1 MPYTFT
7 VNSEVVVHERVSIPA
22 SEHSSSKVVTIR
34 EPVSIHVTVDD
45 TAFNSSVMACDAR
58 IDSVNDSVVDS
69 VRRQS
74 EAKKE
79 SAKVIS
85 KSVLDGFYKYAASD
99 FRQQMVEHENVVN
112 STLPKIQTYMAQLQD
127 LKRRMESDYNL
138 ISKRYVGIFKGYD
151 EELDRNMHRLYDPLF
166 ELYDDCSVSEVYVVY
181 TEYVNSAVQRP
192 VCKRILPLLRR
203 DFGDVEYENK
213 YSAEVLYEPD
223 IQTVFD
229 QMVPQYIIGVIYDIM
244 MQSAASENAARMTAM
259 QNATKN
265 ADKMIAELTGQI
277 NAARQLAIT
286 NEITEIAAASQTQG
300 AV

>member
-1 MPYTFT
+1 MENISELKQHLHAVEQTRQISNAMYLLATSRMKKSMQNIEYNLTYMRRLRATIKDIVSKTKHNMLSDPFIELTEGGKALFFVITSDKGLCGGY
-7 VNSEVVVHERVSIPA
+7 NSAVFNLAMEKMREYSSPVVYSLGLKGTEMFVSHGITPDDNWYGA
-22 SEHSSSKVVTIR
+22 SQQ
-34 EPVSIHVTVDD
+34 PP
-45 TAFNSSVMACDAR
+45 
-58 IDSVNDSVVDS
+58 
-69 VRRQS
+69 
-74 EAKKE
+74 
-79 SAKVIS
+79 
-85 KSVLDGFYKYAASD
+85 LYAARSLAE
-99 FRQQMVEHENVVN
+99 QIVE
-112 STLPKIQTYMAQLQD
+112 
-127 LKRRMESDYNL
+127 R
-138 ISKRYVGIFKGYD
+138 
-151 EELDRNMHRLYDPLF
+151 
-166 ELYDDCSVSEVYVVY
+166 YDDCSVSEVYVVY
-181 TEYVNSAVQRP
+181 TEYVNSALQRP

-244 MQSAASENAARMTAM
+244 MQSAARENAARMTAM

>member
-1 MPYTFT
+1 ME
-7 VNSEVVVHERVSIPA
+7 NISELKQHLHAVEQ
-22 SEHSSSKVVTIR
+22 T
-34 EPVSIHVTVDD
+34 
-45 TAFNSSVMACDAR
+45 
-58 IDSVNDSVVDS
+58 
-69 VRRQS
+69 RQIS
-74 EAKKE
+74 NAMYLLATSRMKKSMQNIE
-79 SAKVIS
+79 YN
-85 KSVLDGFYKYAASD
+85 L
-99 FRQQMVEHENVVN
+99 
-112 STLPKIQTYMAQLQD
+112 TYMRRLRATIKDIVSKTKHNMLSD
-127 LKRRMESDYNL
+127 PFIELTEGGKALFFVITSDKGLCGGYNSAVFNLAMEKMREYSSPVVYSLGLKGTEMFVSH
-138 ISKRYVGIFKGYD
+138 GITPDDNWYGASQKPS
-151 EELDRNMHRLYDPLF
+151 LYSAHALAEQIV

-203 DFGDVEYENK
+203 DFGDVDYENK

>member
-1 MPYTFT
+1 ME
-7 VNSEVVVHERVSIPA
+7 NISELKQHLHAVEQ
-22 SEHSSSKVVTIR
+22 T
-34 EPVSIHVTVDD
+34 
-45 TAFNSSVMACDAR
+45 
-58 IDSVNDSVVDS
+58 
-69 VRRQS
+69 RQIS
-74 EAKKE
+74 NAMYLLATSRMKKSMQNIE
-79 SAKVIS
+79 YN
-85 KSVLDGFYKYAASD
+85 L
-99 FRQQMVEHENVVN
+99 
-112 STLPKIQTYMAQLQD
+112 TYMRRLRATIKDIVSKTKHNMLSD
-127 LKRRMESDYNL
+127 PFIELTEGGKALFFVITSDKGLCGGYNSAVFNLAMEKMREYCSPVVYSLGLKGTEMFASH
-138 ISKRYVGIFKGYD
+138 GITPDDNWYGASQKPS
-151 EELDRNMHRLYDPLF
+151 LYSACALAEQIV